1 MVYWH
6 ADRLLARPFNF
17 VLYILA
23 TAMTTDLQKTLA
35 ALASLASV
43 LVGVVTIA
51 SYLSGEDVVLPPS
64 SATVPSESR
73 HIIIQAR
80 AVFVDD
86 DKIYIL
92 DYDNNLIEW
101 NESLD
106 VEVL

>member
-1 MVYWH
+1 
-6 ADRLLARPFNF
+6 
-17 VLYILA
+17 
-23 TAMTTDLQKTLA
+23 MTTSFQKTLTI
-35 ALASLASV
+35 LASIASV
-43 LVGVVTIA
+43 LAGVVTIA
-51 SYLSGEDVVLPPS
+51 SYLSGEDVASSASFAAPS
-64 SATVPSESR
+64 SDHRP
-73 HIIIQAR
+73 IIIQAR

>member
-51 SYLSGEDVVLPPS
+51 SYLSGEDVTLPPS
-64 SATVPSESR
+64 LTTPSSESQP
-73 HIIIQAR
+73 IIIHAR
-80 AVFVDD
+80 VVFIE
-86 DKIYIL
+86 KNMTYAI
-92 DYDNNLIEW
+92 DYDKNLILL
-101 NESLD
+101 NESTII
-106 VEVL
+106 V